1 MQNFPRIL
9 LVLLLFTGCSNYG
22 QLQYVAKLPK
32 KLKENSGMTTL
43 NDSTA
48 WLIEDHGN
56 NNVIYEVDLEGKI
69 LRQLEV
75 DNAHN
80 HDWEDLTKDSDNNI
94 YIGDFGNNNN
104 KRKNLTIYKIPNP
117 DIEKNKKTEAGKI
130 KFSYPDQK
138 EFPPSAAEMNFDAEA
153 FFYYKKAFFIITKNR
168 TKPFDGEAAIYKVPA
183 ITGKHEAQFIGK
195 FITCKDED
203 KCRVTAADISPDG
216 NTVALLGY
224 GNIWLFTDFKWDDFS
239 NGDLKTINLGIT
251 TQLESLSFLDNHTLL
266 LSDEK
271 QGKTGG
277 NLYSI
282 KI

>member
-1 MQNFPRIL
+1 M
-9 LVLLLFTGCSNYG
+9 LLLFTGCSNYG

-195 FITCKDED
+195 FIDGEEDEASSTSPLI
-203 KCRVTAADISPDG
+203 VTTRHDIDQLS
-216 NTVALLGY
+216 NLTKIKLLEYAKKRG
-224 GNIWLFTDFKWDDFS
+224 IS
-239 NGDLKTINLGIT
+239 INSRKRKSEIIDILMR
-251 TQLESLSFLDNHTLL
+251 S
-266 LSDEK
+266 
-271 QGKTGG
+271 
-277 NLYSI
+277 
-282 KI
+282 